1 MDRRVVVFIAT
12 SLDGYIARPNGDVDW
27 LFTDQDYGY
36 SEFIA
41 GVDTII
47 MGRKSYQTIVDLGEW
62 PYAAM
67 NVYVYTRRPTH
78 PDDPRVTFTSVPPV
92 ELVEELRKWPGRDI
106 WVLGGGELIGVFL
119 DAGLIEDATIA
130 VHPVFLGDGIPLI
143 PRGTRTTW
151 LNLVGQKWYENG
163 LVILSYTVRP

>member
-1 MDRRVVVFIAT
+1 MDRKVVVYIAT
-12 SLDGYIARPNGDVDW
+12 SLDGCIAGPNGEIDW

-47 MGRKSYQTIVDLGEW
+47 MGRKSYQAVVDLGDW
-62 PYAAM
+62 PYRGM
-67 NVYVYTRRPTH
+67 STYVYTRRSTR

-92 ELVEELRKWPGRDI
+92 ELVTELRKWPGKDI
-106 WVLGGGELIGVFL
+106 WIMGGGEMIGAFL
-119 DAGLIEDATIA
+119 DAGLVDEATIA
-130 VHPVFLGDGIPLI
+130 VHPVFLGGGIPLI
-143 PRGTRTTW
+143 PSGTRTTW

-163 LVILSYTVRP
+163 LVILSYTVRR